1 MNELANNQETAQKG
15 LETEADASATLNP
28 KLTNITDTSDLNVK
42 NIMVDIVWDKIDS
55 VVSHIDGCCNCTKC
69 RNDILA
75 IVLNSIPSKYVAT
88 KQGELFSR
96 INISDIQNDTN
107 LSAIITSAA
116 LYVKEHPRHDA

>member
-15 LETEADASATLNP
+15 LETEADAGATLNP